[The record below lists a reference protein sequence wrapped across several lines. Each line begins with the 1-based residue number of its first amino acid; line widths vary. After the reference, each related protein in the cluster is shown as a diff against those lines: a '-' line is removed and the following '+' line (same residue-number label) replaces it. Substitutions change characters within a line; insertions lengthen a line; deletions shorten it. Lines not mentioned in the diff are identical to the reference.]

1 MELIRKKESITRLYE
16 NGEASNNTTN
26 DIQYIILD
34 GDAYV
39 GTASIVPTGFSMT
52 VGMKGSIEDTEKM
65 LRSMLSSIPKEGGAK

>member
-1 MELIRKKESITRLYE
+1 MELIRKKESITRVYE
-16 NGEASNNTTN
+16 NGEANNTVN

-52 VGMKGSIEDTEKM
+52 VGMKGSIEDTENM
-65 LRSMLSSIPKEGGAK
+65 LRNMLSSIPKEGGTK

>member
-1 MELIRKKESITRLYE
+1 MELIRKKESITRVYE
-16 NGEASNNTTN
+16 NGEANNTVN

-52 VGMKGSIEDTEKM
+52 VGMKGSIEDTENM
-65 LRSMLSSIPKEGGAK
+65 LRNMLSSIPKEGGAK

>member
-1 MELIRKKESITRLYE
+1 MELIRKKESITRVYE
-16 NGEASNNTTN
+16 NGEANNTVN

-52 VGMKGSIEDTEKM
+52 VGMKSSIEDTENM
-65 LRSMLSSIPKEGGAK
+65 LRSMLSSIPKEGGTK

>member
-1 MELIRKKESITRLYE
+1 MELIRKKESITRVYE
-16 NGEASNNTTN
+16 NGEANNTVN

-52 VGMKGSIEDTEKM
+52 VGMKGSIEDTENM
-65 LRSMLSSIPKEGGAK
+65 LRSMLSSIPKEGGTK

>member
-1 MELIRKKESITRLYE
+1 MELIRKKESITRVYE
-16 NGEASNNTTN
+16 NGEANNTVN

-52 VGMKGSIEDTEKM
+52 VGMKGSIEDTENM
-65 LRSMLSSIPKEGGAK
+65 LRSILSSIPKEGGTK

>member
-1 MELIRKKESITRLYE
+1 MELIRKKESITRVYE
-16 NGEASNNTTN
+16 NGEANNTVN

-52 VGMKGSIEDTEKM
+52 VGMKGSIEDTENM
-65 LRSMLSSIPKEGGAK
+65 LRNMLSSISKEGGAK

>member
-1 MELIRKKESITRLYE
+1 MELIRKKESITRVYE
-16 NGEASNNTTN
+16 NGEANNTVN

-52 VGMKGSIEDTEKM
+52 VGMKGSIEDTENM
-65 LRSMLSSIPKEGGAK
+65 LRSMLSSIPKEGGSK

>member
-1 MELIRKKESITRLYE
+1 MELIRKKESITRVYE
-16 NGEASNNTTN
+16 NGEANNTVN

-52 VGMKGSIEDTEKM
+52 VGMKGSIEDTENM

>member
-1 MELIRKKESITRLYE
+1 MELIRKKESITRVYE
-16 NGEASNNTTN
+16 NGEANNTVN

-52 VGMKGSIEDTEKM
+52 VGMKGSIEDTENM
-65 LRSMLSSIPKEGGAK
+65 IRSILSSIPKEGGTK

>member
-1 MELIRKKESITRLYE
+1 MELIRKKESITRVYE
-16 NGEASNNTTN
+16 NGEANNTVN

-52 VGMKGSIEDTEKM
+52 VGMKGSIEDTENM
-65 LRSMLSSIPKEGGAK
+65 LRSILSSIPKGGGTK

>member
-1 MELIRKKESITRLYE
+1 MELIRKKESITRVYE
-16 NGEASNNTTN
+16 NGEANNTVN

-52 VGMKGSIEDTEKM
+52 VGMKGSIEDTENM
-65 LRSMLSSIPKEGGAK
+65 LRSMLSSISKEGGAK